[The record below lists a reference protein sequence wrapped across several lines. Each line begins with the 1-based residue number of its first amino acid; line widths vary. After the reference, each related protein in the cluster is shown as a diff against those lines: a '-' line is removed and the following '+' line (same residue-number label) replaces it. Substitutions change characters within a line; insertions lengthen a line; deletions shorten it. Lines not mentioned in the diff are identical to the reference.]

1 MIKLSQEAQ
10 GAEDAVKYLKRKPR
24 KIQRKETLTTTDHH
38 SDLGDMVEAMQAE
51 EKDMEAGHAAVK

>member
-10 GAEDAVKYLKRKPR
+10 GAEDALKYLKRKPR

-38 SDLGDMVEAMQAE
+38 SDLDDMVEAMQD
-51 EKDMEAGHAAVK
+51 EKKEIEAAHAAAD

>member
-24 KIQRKETLTTTDHH
+24 KIQRKETLTTMDHH
-38 SDLGDMVEAMQAE
+38 SDLDDMFEAMQAE
-51 EKDMEAGHAAVK
+51 KKDMVAGHAAVE